1 MAYCAAPSSYTT
13 SANPFFAGCSS
24 RPSTPCG
31 RYPQAGLSSY
41 TRAPTQVDFS
51 LGYSKPLTST
61 ELHHLKCQLHA
72 RLNGYRVS
80 NMPSGFPFVYAMR
93 SRGDYSRSRSAPY
106 EFEEHF
112 NVPTASGYSIRRS
125 VIIRFSG
132 PKVSNGPSF
141 WRILHVNADRKLHP
155 RRSPLPSILGYQ
167 LTEHPLEQN
176 VPFAEVQL
184 HPEVMATRYGRY
196 IERDSKIILRALAL
210 SVELGVLVAI
220 TTQAALERR
229 PTIRDNILY
238 VGTTAKGSASV
249 IYSTLC

>member
-155 RRSPLPSILGYQ
+155 Q
-167 LTEHPLEQN
+167 QN